1 MDTSQFI
8 NNNPIKSVFHPSL
21 FETTSSDVPSDKRT
35 LMIITKERSQR
46 LTSDKVENLTSPGSY
61 DFTINDKQVSGSNTR
76 FLFKNLYGET
86 PLTFLF
92 FSDKNIQNVQN
103 MLKYLV
109 YKQNGYIIDDQSV
122 TELLIIMRGIF
133 LEYSLHPKLIDESMS
148 EEEKNQL
155 KIKYTNEV
163 KRLNKLVIDYIV
175 PKVVSQMQ
183 QYLDYLKDASEQ
195 PYYMDKPQNV
205 SIQGQKQYRSATQ
218 VLLGGNF

>member
-1 MDTSQFI
+1 M
-8 NNNPIKSVFHPSL
+8 V
-21 FETTSSDVPSDKRT
+21 
-35 LMIITKERSQR
+35 ITKERSQR
-46 LTSDKVENLTSPGSY
+46 LTSDKVDNLISPGSY
-61 DFTINDKQVSGSNTR
+61 DLTIDDKKVSGSNTR

-92 FSDKNIQNVQN
+92 FSDKNIKNIQN

-109 YKQNGYIIDDQSV
+109 YKENGYIIDDQSV

-148 EEEKNQL
+148 EQEINEL

-183 QYLDYLKDASEQ
+183 QYIHYLKDASEQ

-205 SIQGQKQYRSATQ
+205 SVQGQKQYRSTTQ

>member
-46 LTSDKVENLTSPGSY
+46 LTSDKIDNLKSPGSY

-92 FSDKNIQNVQN
+92 FSDKNIQNIQN

-109 YKQNGYIIDDQSV
+109 HKQNGYIIDDQSV

-148 EEEKNQL
+148 DQEKNEL

-205 SIQGQKQYRSATQ
+205 SIQGQKQYRSTTQ

>member
-21 FETTSSDVPSDKRT
+21 FETTSKDVPSDKRT
-35 LMIITKERSQR
+35 LMVITKERSQR
-46 LTSDKVENLTSPGSY
+46 LTSDKVDNLISPGSY
-61 DFTINDKQVSGSNTR
+61 DLTIDDKKVSGSNTR

-92 FSDKNIQNVQN
+92 FSDKNIKNIQN

-109 YKQNGYIIDDQSV
+109 YKENGYIIDDQSV

-148 EEEKNQL
+148 EQEINEL

-183 QYLDYLKDASEQ
+183 QYIHYLKDASEQ

-205 SIQGQKQYRSATQ
+205 SVQGQKQYRSTTQ

>member
-46 LTSDKVENLTSPGSY
+46 LTSDKIDNLTSPGSY

-92 FSDKNIQNVQN
+92 FSDKNIQNIQN

-109 YKQNGYIIDDQSV
+109 HKQNGYIIDDQSV

-148 EEEKNQL
+148 DQEKNEL

-205 SIQGQKQYRSATQ
+205 SIQGQKQYRSTTQ

>member
-8 NNNPIKSVFHPSL
+8 NNTPIKSVFHPSL
-21 FETTSSDVPSDKRT
+21 FETTSKDTPSDKRT
-35 LMIITKERSQR
+35 LMVITKERSQR
-46 LTSDKVENLTSPGSY
+46 LTSDKVDNLTSPGSY
-61 DFTINDKQVSGSNTR
+61 DLTIDDKKVSGSNTR

-92 FSDKNIQNVQN
+92 FSDKNIRNIQN

-109 YKQNGYIIDDQSV
+109 YKENGYIIDDQSV

-148 EEEKNQL
+148 DEEKNIL

-163 KRLNKLVIDYIV
+163 KRLNQLVIDYIV
-175 PKVVSQMQ
+175 PKVISQIQ
-183 QYLDYLKDASEQ
+183 QYVNYLKDASEQ

-205 SIQGQKQYRSATQ
+205 SIQGQKQYRSTTQ